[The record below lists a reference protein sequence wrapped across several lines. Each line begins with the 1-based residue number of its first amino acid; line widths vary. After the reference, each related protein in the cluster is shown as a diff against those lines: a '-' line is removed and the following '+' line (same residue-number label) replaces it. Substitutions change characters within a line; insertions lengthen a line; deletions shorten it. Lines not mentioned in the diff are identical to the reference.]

1 MGVISSN
8 ISYQLIWNFN
18 KILVDIWLDCVPIFI
33 IEVEIG
39 KNKLTVKKVGFPLK
53 KKLGNRWNLR
63 IFQNAFNTSLE

>member
-33 IEVEIG
+33 IEAEIG
-39 KNKLTVKKVGFPLK
+39 KKLADSEKSGFPEKKIDKPLK
-53 KKLGNRWNLR
+53 
-63 IFQNAFNTSLE
+63 IYFIQNAFNTSLE

>member
-8 ISYQLIWNFN
+8 ISYRLIWNFN

-33 IEVEIG
+33 IEAEIG
-39 KNKLTVKKVGFPLK
+39 KKLADSEKSGFSTE